1 MTKTGHNKTLVILSP
16 GFPADESDSTCLP
29 PLQLFT
35 RLLKKDNPSLQV
47 IVLSFQYPFIKKEY
61 DWHGC
66 RVIAFGGKSKG
77 RIHRLLL
84 WFRVWK
90 KLKQL
95 KKENHLIGL
104 LSFWLGEC
112 ALVGKRFASRHGL
125 EHYCWLQGQD
135 AKDGNKYVQWMDPSD
150 TKLIAVSDF
159 IAVTFFENYGIKPQH
174 TIPIGIDPEEFSAT
188 NFSKQFDI
196 MGAGSLIPLKQF
208 DVFIEVVNRI
218 KEKLPAAS
226 ALICGA
232 GPEEIKLREMI
243 SHLQMENNITLAGE
257 LPHAAVLD
265 KMQQSR
271 LFLHTSN
278 YEGFGAVCIEAL
290 YAGARVISFCKPMDA
305 EIPNWYTVKTK
316 EQMISK
322 AIQLLQNEDGK
333 GERIMA
339 FSMHETVSKIMRLF
353 AQ

>member
-1 MTKTGHNKTLVILSP
+1 MNTGHNKTLVILSP

-47 IVLSFQYPFIKKEY
+47 IVVSFQYPFLKKEY

-77 RIHRLLL
+77 RFHRLVL

-112 ALVGKRFASRHGL
+112 ALIGKRFAARHAL
-125 EHYCWLQGQD
+125 QHYCWLQGQD
-135 AKDGNKYVQWMDPSD
+135 AKDGNKYVQWMNPSD
-150 TKLIAVSDF
+150 TKLIAISDF

-174 TIPIGIDPEEFSAT
+174 TIPIGIDPEEFAT
-188 NFSKQFDI
+188 GNVSKQIDI
-196 MGAGSLIPLKQF
+196 LGAGSLIPLKQY
-208 DVFIEVVNRI
+208 DVFVEVISKIR
-218 KEKLPAAS
+218 EELPAVN

-232 GPEEIKLREMI
+232 GPEAMKLKKMI
-243 SHLQMENNITLAGE
+243 SSLQLENNIRLAGE

-265 KMQQSR
+265 NMQQSR

-305 EIPNWYTVKTK
+305 GIPNWYTVKTK
-316 EQMISK
+316 EQMIGK
-322 AIQLLQNEDGK
+322 AIELLQNQNQVVEK
-333 GERIMA
+333 PMPY
-339 FSMHETVSKIMRLF
+339 SMHETVSRIMHLF
-353 AQ
+353 VE